1 MNNPGTGTDVNTTN
15 SDSYGTIKLVASFLL
30 NLLEALSGTT
40 PSGDVSSPAAVDIE
54 ERRVAAASVASSD
67 RFKQFLALLDQSGLP
82 SLAFSAL
89 GQVVEAVK
97 AHIEQSRV
105 TVASSAGEPLVE
117 TSSLVISK
125 TVSEGL
131 ECEEQLLGVSEQYV
145 LLRAVSGGEKDCNV
159 EKDQCLSFF
168 SPAFSVDLLPFVGV
182 AQGLLDMVQSF
193 TSALDIDKNGA

>member
-1 MNNPGTGTDVNTTN
+1 M
-15 SDSYGTIKLVASFLL
+15 VASFLL
-30 NLLEALSGTT
+30 NLLEALGGTA

-89 GQVVEAVK
+89 GQVVAAVK
-97 AHIEQSRV
+97 TQIELSRV
-105 TVASSAGEPLVE
+105 TVASSAGVGAPIVE

-125 TVSEGL
+125 AVSEGL

-145 LLRAVSGGEKDCNV
+145 LLRAVTGGEEDRNV
-159 EKDQCLSFF
+159 EN
-168 SPAFSVDLLPFVGV
+168 
-182 AQGLLDMVQSF
+182 VQH
-193 TSALDIDKNGA
+193 